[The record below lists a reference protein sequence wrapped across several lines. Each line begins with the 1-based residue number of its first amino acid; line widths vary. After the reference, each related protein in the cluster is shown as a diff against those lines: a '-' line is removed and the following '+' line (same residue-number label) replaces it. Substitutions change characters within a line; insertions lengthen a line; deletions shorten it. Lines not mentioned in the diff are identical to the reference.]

1 MSEDLSAD
9 ESDLLGEFSQFFE
22 DETADGPDDTSEAPA
37 APVAAAETPS
47 DAPAPRDDGR
57 DAQGRFTAKA
67 RAAADSLDA
76 PAANAAESA
85 QPTTPGEIQPP
96 AADAAPA
103 TDTPPAPADEPF
115 PMEPFVVR
123 VGDRQHPIEG
133 AVVTPHGLVV
143 PPERV
148 QDLHTLI
155 GRGLKYDDERALIK
169 RERATL
175 HQERATH
182 QAEVAP
188 VLREIDQFFG
198 MARALKDAGTPEA
211 QEAAA
216 AQLIEY
222 ALQFASNEPLLKER
236 MQFERE
242 RAEFELARQAQQPDP
257 EESAAQLQQQTDATI
272 VATVR
277 EWAQTEW
284 GQHLTAQDWD
294 ALRQRVHSNPAMYLR
309 RAGERVTAEEQA
321 AGITPGEVYF
331 NTPALEQDAQF
342 VATIRRE
349 AVQREAQHK
358 QALDAARKA
367 AEENAKRLAAPK
379 VPTPAAPKPK
389 ATPKPPQADEIED
402 SDAEARRL
410 RREFEE
416 MLG

>member
-57 DAQGRFTAKA
+57 DAQGRFVAKA
-67 RAAADSLDA
+67 RTAADSLDA

-85 QPTTPGEIQPP
+85 QPTTPGETPPP
-96 AADAAPA
+96 AADAASA
-103 TDTPPAPADEPF
+103 TDTPPAPPDEPF

-133 AVVTPHGLVV
+133 AVITPHGLVV

-155 GRGLKYDDERALIK
+155 GRGLKYDHERGTIKQERAQ
-169 RERATL
+169 L
-175 HQERATH
+175 HHERATH

-188 VLREIDQFFG
+188 VLKEIGQFFD

-222 ALQFASNEPLLKER
+222 ALQFASNEPLLRER

-242 RAEFELARQAQQPDP
+242 RAEFEMARQAQQPDP
-257 EESAAQLQQQTDATI
+257 EESAAQLQQQTDTTVVATI
-272 VATVR
+272 R
-277 EWAQTEW
+277 EWAQTDW
-284 GQHLTAQDWD
+284 GKHLTAQDWD
-294 ALRQRVHSNPAMYLR
+294 ALRQRVHANPQLFLR

-321 AGITPGEVYF
+321 AGITPGELYF

-342 VATIRRE
+342 VASVRRE
-349 AVQREAQHK
+349 ATQREAQHQ
-358 QALDAARKA
+358 QALAAARKA
-367 AEENAKRLAAPK
+367 SEENAKRLAAPK

-389 ATPKPPQADEIED
+389 ATPKPPKADEIED

-410 RREFEE
+410 RREFEA